1 MLALVGLGWIAVW
14 LWSWPIAALT
24 VAVVC
29 ALGMAVSRRRPLVAA
44 GLVLTGCILAGAL
57 GVPPENPGTLVPIAV
72 VVFGLGRWAGWWA
85 AVAGLL
91 GLLIVWGWADALQPA
106 TMLFAAVLY
115 GFFWG
120 FGRLVAVKQAR
131 ATDAKDQA
139 VRVGGKDPRVVAE
152 AVVAE
157 ERVRL
162 ASEIARVVGTAVE
175 AMLADV
181 RLADVRLAGV
191 GSVSDGHGE
200 QRLDPVAIER
210 IRVRG
215 ATGVAELRRLLGLL
229 RQSPDVTGAAGVHE
243 PGAAQA
249 RGRPWVPYVL
259 TGGVLALGV
268 VDLFVAAPGTPPALL
283 VGVGL
288 LPLVLLLRRTRLLV
302 ALLVA
307 AGAFGVVAAVHPAQL
322 GLATIVLIVVLSW
335 SAGVDGRRVVWLG
348 WVLLAVTSGAGT
360 LLASPD
366 NVAMQL
372 VVTLLAAW
380 AGHTWSEN
388 DREQRSAQQATTQ
401 AQSELDRAVAEAVRQ
416 ERLRVARDLH
426 DVTSHALGVMV
437 LQAGAANAQR
447 LGDPARARASLALVS
462 DVGSRA
468 QVDLDRLVG
477 LIDAGALGAATL
489 DEPAD
494 LAGRLEAL
502 ADRIRQTGARITLR
516 TSRPPTDAETAL
528 VCYRVVQEAL
538 TNSVR
543 HAPGSAVDVLVE
555 GTDGGCQISVVD
567 DGRQLA
573 ERRNDGIGTADRNG
587 AGFGLI
593 GAAERVS
600 ALHGEFTAG
609 PESTGGWVVRAWIPA
624 RAGVAQTQAGAA
636 A

>member
-1 MLALVGLGWIAVW
+1 MLALVGLGWVAVW

-29 ALGMAVSRRRPLVAA
+29 ALGMAVSRRRPLLAA

-106 TMLFAAVLY
+106 TMVFGAVLY

-120 FGRLVAVKQAR
+120 FGRLVAVKHAR
-131 ATDAKDQA
+131 ATDAQDQA
-139 VRVGGKDPRVVAE
+139 ARVGGKDPRVVAE

-181 RLADVRLAGV
+181 RLAGV
-191 GSVSDGHGE
+191 GSAKDGHGE

-229 RQSPDVTGAAGVHE
+229 RQSPDVTGAAGVSD

-249 RGRPWVPYVL
+249 RRRRWVQYVL

-283 VGVGL
+283 VVVGL
-288 LPLVLLLRRTRLLV
+288 LPLVLLLQRTRLLV

-307 AGAFGVVAAVHPAQL
+307 AGALGVVAAVHPTQL
-322 GLATIVLIVVLSW
+322 GLATVVLIVVMSW

-380 AGHTWSEN
+380 AGHAWSEN
-388 DREQRSAQQATTQ
+388 DREQRSAQQATTH

-573 ERRNDGIGTADRNG
+573 ERRNDGIRTADRHG
-587 AGFGLI
+587 TGFGLI

-609 PESTGGWVVRAWIPA
+609 PEPAGGWVVRAWIPA
-624 RAGVAQTQAGAA
+624 QAGAA